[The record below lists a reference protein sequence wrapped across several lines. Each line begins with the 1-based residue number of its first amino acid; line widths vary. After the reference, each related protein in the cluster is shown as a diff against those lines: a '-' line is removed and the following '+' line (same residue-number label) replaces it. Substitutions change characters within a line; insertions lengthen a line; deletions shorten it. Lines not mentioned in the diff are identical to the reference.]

1 MSDKIKSIFADKK
14 KIIKISLALLFFI
27 VFAVFL
33 YFFNQ
38 VEKPELVSTNGRT
51 FETAVVTEIVK
62 DNIQEDGSRVGNQ
75 YLKLKML
82 SGDLAGQTVDATSA
96 NGNLFGAE
104 CKVGMRVVTVTS
116 ISGDVT
122 VTSVYSQDRQYVIY
136 IFVIIFMLIMC
147 IIGGKNGIKSV
158 LGLVFTFVCIIFLY
172 LPMIFRGFSPFFAA
186 IVVVILT
193 TFVSMLLIGGYTKKT
208 FCAIS
213 GTVAGVV
220 ISGLSAAIFGYF
232 AGISGYNVSDIES
245 LLFIGQSTNI
255 DIGGLLFSGILIA
268 SLGAVMDVGMSVSS
282 TINEIHLNSPNMTRI
297 QLFKSGINVGRDMM
311 GTMSNTLI
319 LAFTGSSLSTL
330 LLDYTYNL
338 PYLQIINSYSIGIEI
353 MQGLSGTIGV
363 ILTVPITSA
372 VTAFMITNK
381 KTFSLK
387 KNKTTQN
394 EIAE

>member
-1 MSDKIKSIFADKK
+1 MSNKIRSLLSNKRN
-14 KIIKISLALLFFI
+14 IITITSALIFFI
-27 VFAVFL
+27 IFAVFL

-38 VEKPELVSTNGRT
+38 VEKPELVNTDGRT
-51 FETAVVTEIVK
+51 FETAVVTEIVR

-82 SGDLAGQTVDATSA
+82 SGELAGQTVDATSA

-104 CKVGMRVVTVTS
+104 CKVGMRVVTITS

-122 VTSVYSQDRQYVIY
+122 VTSVYSQDRQYIIY
-136 IFVIIFMLIMC
+136 IFAIIFLLIMC
-147 IIGGKNGIKSV
+147 IIGGKNGIKSAV
-158 LGLVFTFVCIIFLY
+158 GLIFTFVCIIFLY
-172 LPMIFRGFSPFFAA
+172 LPMIFKGFSPFFSA
-186 IVVVILT
+186 IIVVILT
-193 TFVSMLLIGGYTKKT
+193 TLVTMSLIGGYTKKT
-208 FCAIS
+208 LCAII
-213 GTVAGVV
+213 GTIIGVI
-220 ISGLSAAIFGYF
+220 ISGISAAVFGYF

-268 SLGAVMDVGMSVSS
+268 SLGAVMDVGMSIAS
-282 TINEIHLNSPNMTRI
+282 TINEIHVNSPQLTRRE
-297 QLFKSGINVGRDMM
+297 LFKSGINVGRDMM

-319 LAFTGSSLSTL
+319 LAFTGGSLSTL

-363 ILTVPITSA
+363 ILTVPVTSLVTSFLLYKGYSKNITA
-372 VTAFMITNK
+372 GKEADI
-381 KTFSLK
+381 
-387 KNKTTQN
+387 
-394 EIAE
+394 

>member
-1 MSDKIKSIFADKK
+1 MTKKVKGLFADKK
-14 KIIKISLALLFFI
+14 KVIKISIAVLFFI
-27 VFAVFL
+27 AFAVFL

-62 DNIQEDGSRVGNQ
+62 DNIQENGSRIGDQ

-82 SGDLAGQTVDATSA
+82 SGDLKGQTVDATSS
-96 NGNLFGAE
+96 NGNLFGAA
-104 CKVGMRVVTVTS
+104 CTVGMRVVTITS
-116 ISGDVT
+116 VSGDVT

-136 IFVIIFMLIMC
+136 IFVAIFMLIMC
-147 IIGGKNGIKSV
+147 LIGGKNGLKSV
-158 LGLVFTFVCIIFLY
+158 LGLVFTFVCILFLY

-193 TFVSMLLIGGYTKKT
+193 TFVAMLLIGGYTKKT
-208 FCAIS
+208 FCAIT
-213 GTVAGVV
+213 GTVIGVI
-220 ISGLSAAIFGYF
+220 ISGLAAAIFGYF

-268 SLGAVMDVGMSVSS
+268 SLGAVMDVGMSISS
-282 TINEIHLNSPNMTRI
+282 TINEIHSNSPNLTRI

-330 LLDYTYNL
+330 LLDYVYNL

-372 VTAFMITNK
+372 ITAFMITNN
-381 KTFSLK
+381 KTFSFK
-387 KNKTTQN
+387 KNKVKN
-394 EIAE
+394 DEITE

>member
-1 MSDKIKSIFADKK
+1 MTEKIKRLFKDKK
-14 KIIKISLALLFFI
+14 KILKIALAIIFFI
-27 VFAVFL
+27 AFAVFL

-38 VEKPELVSTNGRT
+38 VEKPELVNTNGRT
-51 FETAVVTEIVK
+51 FETAVVTEIVQ

-82 SGDLAGQTVDATSA
+82 SGTLEGQTVDATSA

-104 CKVGMRVVTVTS
+104 CKVGMRVVAITS

-136 IFVIIFMLIMC
+136 IFVIIFLLIMC
-147 IIGGKNGIKSV
+147 IIGRKNGIKSM
-158 LGLVFTFVCIIFLY
+158 LGLIFTFVCILFLY

-193 TFVSMLLIGGYTKKT
+193 TFVALLLIGGYTKKS
-208 FCAIS
+208 FCAIT
-213 GTVAGVV
+213 GTVIGVI

-255 DIGGLLFSGILIA
+255 DVGGLLFSGILIS

-282 TINEIHLNSPNMTRI
+282 TINEIHLNSPNLTRI

-330 LLDYTYNL
+330 ILDYTYNL

-372 VTAFMITNK
+372 IASFVMVKQNSQKPEMI
-381 KTFSLK
+381 
-387 KNKTTQN
+387 Q
-394 EIAE
+394 